1 MTVEPP
7 GALMRASHILQNLD
21 SLKILGDDVEAKVLA
36 LMGPEL
42 EQQIRGEIKT
52 NWLPLEFDVRIND
65 ALDVVIGSEGIREHA
80 CHALT
85 KSFEGPL
92 LRPVLDGGL
101 RIFGIHPQRMFTLL
115 PRGFTLVYRN
125 CGALRAVATSDSSLQ
140 VIHDDAPMEM
150 IESRPYLLGMAGA
163 FLAIFRITR
172 VNGDVEV
179 GTVDAKNRKIVY
191 DVRWSMTKGA

>member
-42 EQQIRGEIKT
+42 EQQIRVEIKT

-85 KSFEGPL
+85 K
-92 LRPVLDGGL
+92 
-101 RIFGIHPQRMFTLL
+101 
-115 PRGFTLVYRN
+115 
-125 CGALRAVATSDSSLQ
+125 
-140 VIHDDAPMEM
+140 
-150 IESRPYLLGMAGA
+150 
-163 FLAIFRITR
+163 
-172 VNGDVEV
+172 
-179 GTVDAKNRKIVY
+179 
-191 DVRWSMTKGA
+191 